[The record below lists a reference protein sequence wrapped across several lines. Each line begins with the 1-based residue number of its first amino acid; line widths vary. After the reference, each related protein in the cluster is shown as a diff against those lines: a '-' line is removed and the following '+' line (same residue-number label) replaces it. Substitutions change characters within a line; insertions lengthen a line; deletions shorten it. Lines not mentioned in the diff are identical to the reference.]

1 MEYEENDKPKLESMV
16 SQRDLRLHYRV
27 NSYIAPW
34 GLYRIQAA
42 HMVGRYV
49 KQSCAQYGSRTTA
62 NTVEPQKTR
71 TRTSRALM
79 LNYVLRGRSTL
90 LQPQC
95 KSQPWITS
103 TLVNTSPFHPT
114 ISWKLQY
121 HLAKVTQ
128 WRTAFPVKK
137 NWKICTTAD

>member
-16 SQRDLRLHYRV
+16 SQRDLRRLHCRV

-62 NTVEPQKTR
+62 NTVEPQKKKKKKKE
-71 TRTSRALM
+71 
-79 LNYVLRGRSTL
+79 
-90 LQPQC
+90 QEH
-95 KSQPWITS
+95 
-103 TLVNTSPFHPT
+103 LVP
-114 ISWKLQY
+114 Y
-121 HLAKVTQ
+121 
-128 WRTAFPVKK
+128 
-137 NWKICTTAD
+137 C